1 MKTEKPLA
9 RRQFLKTLAT
19 GSAAA
24 GAALAAPSVM
34 AAPSGETLTENK
46 TQGYRETD
54 HVRRYY
60 DVARGQ

>member
-19 GSAAA
+19 GTAAA
-24 GAALAAPSVM
+24 GAAMAAAPVM
-34 AAPSGETLTENK
+34 AADAPVD
-46 TQGYRETD
+46 TQSKSEGYRESE

-60 DVARGQ
+60 AAARGQ

>member
-19 GSAAA
+19 GTAAA
-24 GAALAAPSVM
+24 GAAMAAAPAVM
-34 AAPSGETLTENK
+34 AADAPTTGDSK
-46 TQGYRETD
+46 TTGYRESE

-60 DVARGQ
+60 AAARGQ

>member
-19 GSAAA
+19 GTAAA
-24 GAALAAPSVM
+24 GAAMAAAPAVM
-34 AAPSGETLTENK
+34 AAEAPAATESQSK
-46 TQGYRETD
+46 GYRESE

-60 DVARGQ
+60 AVARGQ